1 SEQYKKGK
9 INEHQK
15 EKETI
20 SKNIKADQEKR
31 EQIVQE
37 RNDEENELRVMQQKL
52 ESLTKQLQEKEVQAN
67 RLDVTVENHLNR
79 LQSSYKMT
87 YERARENYEPVENV
101 NEATE
106 QVESLKTAIERL
118 GSVNLGAIEE

>member
-1 SEQYKKGK
+1 
-9 INEHQK
+9 
-15 EKETI
+15 ETI
-20 SKNIKADQEKR
+20 SETLKADQVKR

-37 RNDEENELRVMQQKL
+37 TNDEENELRGMQQKL

-87 YERARENYEPVENV
+87 YEREQENYEPVENIK
-101 NEATE
+101 EATE
-106 QVESLKTAIERL
+106 EEESLKTAIERI
-118 GSVNLGAIEE
+118 GSVTV